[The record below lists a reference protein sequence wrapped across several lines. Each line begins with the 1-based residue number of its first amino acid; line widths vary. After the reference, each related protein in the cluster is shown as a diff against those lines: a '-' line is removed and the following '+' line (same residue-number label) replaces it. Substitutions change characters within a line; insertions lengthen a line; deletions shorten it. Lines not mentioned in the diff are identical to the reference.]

1 MILVLLLEKSEIGI
15 SYSFE
20 DLNADQKQE
29 KSALVEDLEVRL
41 LVSVGIGIFT
51 DRLLKS
57 LISYSMVSLNSS
69 RGIK

>member
-1 MILVLLLEKSEIGI
+1 MILVLSLEKSETGI

-41 LVSVGIGIFT
+41 LF
-51 DRLLKS
+51 LL
-57 LISYSMVSLNSS
+57 LQLEYLQIDY
-69 RGIK
+69 